1 MAKSIEQSFK
11 DGLQRDSKKVAHVKT
26 DDTTVR
32 SIKRHLKSRQKMR
45 DAAINYRLLKGV

>member
-1 MAKSIEQSFK
+1 MVNPVNVDEKK
-11 DGLQRDSKKVAHVKT
+11 RVRRTKVAHAKT